1 MLAIGYKKSTLL
13 KKIIQI
19 ASDLVELNSMLFTYL
34 VRLPKLFLVNQKII
48 NAKKNLKTYYSLHVE
63 SPFTEFIKARN
74 R

>member
-19 ASDLVELNSMLFTYL
+19 ASDLVEFNSMLFTYL

-48 NAKKNLKTYYSLHVE
+48 NAKKT
-63 SPFTEFIKARN
+63 
-74 R
+74 